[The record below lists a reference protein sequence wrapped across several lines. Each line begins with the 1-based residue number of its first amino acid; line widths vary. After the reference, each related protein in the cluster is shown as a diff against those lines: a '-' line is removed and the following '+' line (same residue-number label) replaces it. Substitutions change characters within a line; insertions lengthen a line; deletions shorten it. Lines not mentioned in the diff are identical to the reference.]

1 MSFYDSKG
9 IDRLVLVLKER
20 AAIDRVKSFEYAT
33 LVFTVTSLALGI
45 YLPEQLVLSVAIL
58 GISLPISVVLF
69 TFLIN
74 ARLDLIEVRRHVKQ
88 KS

>member
-1 MSFYDSKG
+1 MSFYDSEG
-9 IDRLVLVLKER
+9 IDRLALVLKER
-20 AAIDRVKSFEYAT
+20 AAINRAESFEYAT
-33 LVFTVTSLALGI
+33 LIFTVTSLVLGI

-58 GISLPISVVLF
+58 VISLSISVVLF